1 MNIISSRI
9 SISVRLLCIPIVV
22 GLLASGCDAL
32 SSSSDDSPKCS
43 DDWWKSG
50 VGFKITEQKVTSVIP
65 KFSGECDVN
74 EHVVEE
80 VNGNTMTVG
89 DGPDD
94 EDDFLNLGGR
104 SKEIEFEVSE
114 NAGTYQD
121 NNKDVLTLRV
131 PYESLNEQI
140 LTFLRSKTDI
150 REQYDCG

>member
-1 MNIISSRI
+1 M
-9 SISVRLLCIPIVV
+9 
-22 GLLASGCDAL
+22 
-32 SSSSDDSPKCS
+32 
-43 DDWWKSG
+43 
-50 VGFKITEQKVTSVIP
+50 
-65 KFSGECDVN
+65 
-74 EHVVEE
+74 VEE

-89 DGPDD
+89 DGPNH
-94 EDDFLNLGGR
+94 EDDFLNLGGG

-150 REQYDCG
+150 RGQYDCGQTKRRISQSKMQLFITKYRSKFHVLTNH